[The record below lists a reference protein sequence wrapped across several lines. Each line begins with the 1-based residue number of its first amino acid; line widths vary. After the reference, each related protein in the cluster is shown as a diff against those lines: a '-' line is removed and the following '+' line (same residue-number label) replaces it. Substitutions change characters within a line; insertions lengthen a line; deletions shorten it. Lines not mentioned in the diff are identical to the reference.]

1 MTGQRTGRAAGGPVA
16 AGKVAAGLVAAG
28 LLALAACAPR
38 PVEVGR
44 AFYGANCAG
53 CHGADGRGAP
63 PPGIG
68 RAVPDLS
75 RLAARNGGV
84 FDRNAV
90 MSTIDGYY
98 RRGDPNH
105 PMPEFGA
112 TMDGRLVMVETG
124 PGVFTPTPEVL
135 VGLADYLEA
144 LQR

>member
-1 MTGQRTGRAAGGPVA
+1 MRRLILGAVAAAGP
-16 AGKVAAGLVAAG
+16 LVA
-28 LLALAACAPR
+28 CMPE

-53 CHGADGRGAP
+53 CHGADGRGGGPAAAGLP
-63 PPGIG
+63 RP
-68 RAVPDLS
+68 VPDLTAI
-75 RLAARNGGV
+75 AARNGGV

-98 RRGDPNH
+98 RRGDPSH

-112 TMDGRLVMVETG
+112 TMEGRIVMVETE
-124 PGVFTPTPEVL
+124 PGVFTPTPEAL
-135 VGLADYLEA
+135 VGLADYLER